1 MYEDIGDGYR
11 SHEPRA
17 PKWQGLTSQTQLRRL
32 YPEWVKPAMEAA
44 RVARRAI
51 LKAISAIEERKR
63 VVRDASSVASQLRW
77 EKRDAFET
85 AQRDRAVS
93 DEDVAVL
100 SNAAWWAQVDY
111 DRAERA
117 HSALFTA
124 AYRMQD
130 RLEAF
135 DKADKHEHVVVPAH
149 WHEYGCQTCKDANL
163 ALAALEERGPKA

>member
-17 PKWQGLTSQTQLRRL
+17 PKWQGLTSQTPELRL

-51 LKAISAIEERKR
+51 LKAISAIEDRKAILS
-63 VVRDASSVASQLRW
+63 DASWEASRLRW
-77 EKRDAFET
+77 ETRDAHEA

-93 DEDVAVL
+93 DEDVAIL
-100 SNAAWWAQVDY
+100 SNAAWWAAFDY
-111 DRAERA
+111 ARAEKA
-117 HSALFTA
+117 HSALFDA
-124 AYRMQD
+124 VYRMRD

-135 DKADKHEHVVVPAH
+135 DKADKHEHVLVAAH